1 MLTLLQNH
9 ANAEDMPK
17 KNFLKK
23 TGVLFVSL
31 VVQSVYL
38 VVFPMEA
45 YAENGKTDCVLLSY
59 LERACSGE
67 QVRSSV
73 KGVPAA
79 GSIFKGSTWQ
89 VDMLVQ
95 ANGGAVDR
103 TFLDGDS
110 ISLSLLVHDKDLE
123 IDSIVWKAWLTNVRG
138 GRESFDVSRDSS
150 FSILV
155 APRLFGRSFG
165 KAASARFGLEGAIGI
180 EGGDLLNPDFC
191 RFTCSVYA
199 HKYGDP
205 EYASVVSGSYSF
217 DVLPKCPVLRELAT
231 WTEPGDDEWPITRLR
246 IDTERYEY
254 VSIYVIQENPNRFET
269 FQDTVF
275 SKDFGLEY
283 IIEPG
288 GWGNSIYCYVYNE
301 YGVYKSATLKIS
313 KPTEVGRLDA
323 ECDGC
328 RLEVK
333 GHNVH
338 IDNKTPFVA
347 CIYDLKGCLLY
358 CSDKVRTAHIALP
371 KGIYVVRVK
380 DEWNHVLS
388 TRKISLK

>member
-45 YAENGKTDCVLLSY
+45 YAENGKTDCVLLSC

-103 TFLDGDS
+103 TFWDGDS

-150 FSILV
+150 FSIRV

-165 KAASARFGLEGAIGI
+165 KAASARFGLEGAIG
-180 EGGDLLNPDFC
+180 
-191 RFTCSVYA
+191 
-199 HKYGDP
+199 
-205 EYASVVSGSYSF
+205 
-217 DVLPKCPVLRELAT
+217 
-231 WTEPGDDEWPITRLR
+231 
-246 IDTERYEY
+246 
-254 VSIYVIQENPNRFET
+254 
-269 FQDTVF
+269 
-275 SKDFGLEY
+275 
-283 IIEPG
+283 
-288 GWGNSIYCYVYNE
+288 
-301 YGVYKSATLKIS
+301 
-313 KPTEVGRLDA
+313 
-323 ECDGC
+323 
-328 RLEVK
+328 
-333 GHNVH
+333 
-338 IDNKTPFVA
+338 
-347 CIYDLKGCLLY
+347 
-358 CSDKVRTAHIALP
+358 
-371 KGIYVVRVK
+371 
-380 DEWNHVLS
+380 
-388 TRKISLK
+388 